1 MEFLLGNPFS
11 TPVGQSLG
19 TAAWGARRGPG
30 EPGETARASGSGRG
44 RSQRG
49 VLGVCE
55 GLWGLWGVCEEQWE
69 RWVESL

>member
-30 EPGETARASGSGRG
+30 EPEETAGASASGWGWRQPG
-44 RSQRG
+44 A
-49 VLGVCE
+49 LGVRK
-55 GLWGLWGVCEEQWE
+55 GLWGVYEELWE